1 MVDDE
6 DRESFDRLATLL
18 QAKCR
23 LPVLVGAGISARAG
37 YPTAAKLLRIL
48 RRQGRIPGSVMGYAE
63 AMQAA
68 FTTRSERRAFL
79 ERTFLGKPP
88 ADNHFALAELVEHSV
103 LGDVFTTKFDHLT
116 ETALAQT
123 CSRPSRVYMHR
134 EALDTLPPLAS
145 FARVVKLHG
154 DFLFDSLANTDA
166 EMGEAVSAAMRAN
179 LAAALCHRG
188 LLVAGTR
195 RPIHPS
201 AP

>member
-1 MVDDE
+1 M
-6 DRESFDRLATLL
+6 
-18 QAKCR
+18 
-23 LPVLVGAGISARAG
+23 
-37 YPTAAKLLRIL
+37 
-48 RRQGRIPGSVMGYAE
+48 
-63 AMQAA
+63 
-68 FTTRSERRAFL
+68 
-79 ERTFLGKPP
+79 
-88 ADNHFALAELVEHSV
+88 
-103 LGDVFTTKFDHLT
+103 LGDVFTTNFDHLT

-123 CSRPSRVYMHR
+123 CSRPTRVYMHR

-188 LLVAGTR
+188 LLVAGYTGDQS
-195 RPIHPS
+195 HPS